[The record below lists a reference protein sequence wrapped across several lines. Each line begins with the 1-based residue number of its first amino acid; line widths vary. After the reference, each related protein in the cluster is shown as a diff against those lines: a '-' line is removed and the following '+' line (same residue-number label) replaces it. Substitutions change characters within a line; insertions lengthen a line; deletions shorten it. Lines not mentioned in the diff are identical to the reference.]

1 VDHWRV
7 DLGRLRLEVVVK
19 GTKSL
24 GMAVDSGK
32 RNPGAGVDWA
42 PQGSTRLGQR
52 YSGAVG

>member
-1 VDHWRV
+1 
-7 DLGRLRLEVVVK
+7 
-19 GTKSL
+19 
-24 GMAVDSGK
+24 MAVDSGK